1 MKLSVIITTLIY
13 ASSAAAYETRII
25 PRHESNSDPNPEPE
39 LEDGQLGLGRHPW
52 TDPTVRAMQQML
64 AMERDVAPVAH
75 ITQITFRGFV
85 VPRPSISCRQTP
97 CWITAMNHLPR

>member
-39 LEDGQLGLGRHPW
+39 PELEDGQLGLGLGGEPR
-52 TDPTVRAMQQML
+52 TFPTTITQPTL
-64 AMERDVAPVAH
+64 AMEQQDVGA
-75 ITQITFRGFV
+75 
-85 VPRPSISCRQTP
+85 
-97 CWITAMNHLPR
+97 